1 MLDLDPKGEDP
12 GLGEAAAVP
21 PFSTDDPAN
30 AGGFTEAPEY
40 EATGDETG
48 YPDPGL
54 PADETASAELDAGD
68 AAALDAGVDAGL
80 DDAGTDNSASLTKDA
95 SDPQTDTDS
104 GADGGSQDE
113 PQADGGAP

>member
-1 MLDLDPKGEDP
+1 
-12 GLGEAAAVP
+12 VP

-68 AAALDAGVDAGL
+68 AAALDAATLDAAALDAGVDAGL